1 MGSEQLECLL
11 IAGGD
16 VKWCHI
22 LENCLAVSFKVIH
35 DPVIPFL
42 GIYPKEMKI
51 CGLVAKPCPTL
62 VTPWTAACQAPLSM
76 GFSRQEYCGGLPCP
90 PPRELPHPGIKP
102 ASPVS
107 PALAGKFFTTS
118 TTWEAP
124 NLPWVALLQNKV
136 QT

>member
-76 GFSRQEYCGGLPCP
+76 GFSRQEYWSGLPFP
-90 PPRELPHPGIKP
+90 
-102 ASPVS
+102 SSV
-107 PALAGKFFTTS
+107 
-118 TTWEAP
+118 
-124 NLPWVALLQNKV
+124 
-136 QT
+136 